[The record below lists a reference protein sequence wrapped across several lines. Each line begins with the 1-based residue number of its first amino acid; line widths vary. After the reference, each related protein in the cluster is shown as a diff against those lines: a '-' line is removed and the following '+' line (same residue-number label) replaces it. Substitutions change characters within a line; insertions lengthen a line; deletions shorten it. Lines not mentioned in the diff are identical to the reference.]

1 MKKTALIF
9 MALVAAVQLSAQ
21 VGFYK
26 TEGKQ
31 GGESIEILNGNRFV
45 YTNQTAWAKSVTE
58 GKWSLQG
65 NTLILTSDKQLIY
78 KVLEARNDNS
88 PAMYVNIGAASQA
101 VGPKTV
107 EKVVLGKDVPF
118 KKDNS
123 RALAYL
129 EQYNKLANTGTPA
142 QRDSLRN
149 AYTPQYF
156 VCDDYEGAADTVRV
170 LFDKKEVAYALQDKM
185 ANVLSFDFTLE
196 TNPLYRYFKD
206 EEWQLV
212 GKKELKTKDGAS
224 LKKGKK

>member
-1 MKKTALIF
+1 MKKITAILLSFI
-9 MALVAAVQLSAQ
+9 ATVQLSAQ

-31 GGESIEILNGNRFV
+31 GGESIEILKDNRFI
-45 YTNQTAWAKSVTE
+45 YTNQTAWAKSTTE
-58 GKWSLQG
+58 GKWSIKG
-65 NTLILTSDKQLIY
+65 NTLVLHSDKQLIY
-78 KVLEARNDNS
+78 NVVESRNDNS
-88 PAMYVNIGAASQA
+88 PALYVEISAASQA
-101 VGPKTV
+101 VGPKTM
-107 EKVVLGKDVPF
+107 EKVILSKDLPF

-129 EQYNKLANTGTPA
+129 EQYNKIANTGTTQ
-142 QRDSLRN
+142 QRDSLRQ

-156 VCDDYEGAADTVRV
+156 VCDDYEGIADTVRV
-170 LFDKKEVAYALQDKM
+170 FFDKKEVIYPLKDKA

-196 TNPLYRYFKD
+196 INPLYRYFKD
-206 EEWQLV
+206 EEWEFV